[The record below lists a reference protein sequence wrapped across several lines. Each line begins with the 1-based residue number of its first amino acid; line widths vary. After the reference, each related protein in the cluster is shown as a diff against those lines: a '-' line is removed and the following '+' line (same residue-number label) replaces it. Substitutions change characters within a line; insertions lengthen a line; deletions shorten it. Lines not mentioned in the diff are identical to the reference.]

1 MKIKDF
7 ALGFLITFAVGF
19 ITTVLVTLFWSYF
32 IKENGLIVDWET
44 SFRMAFIFAV
54 VIPLTQIRRK

>member
-7 ALGFLITFAVGF
+7 AFRFLKTFVAAF
-19 ITTVLVTLFWSYF
+19 ITTVGVTLFWSYF
-32 IKENGLIVDWET
+32 IKGNGLIVDWET

-54 VIPLTQIRRK
+54 VIPFTQIRKK